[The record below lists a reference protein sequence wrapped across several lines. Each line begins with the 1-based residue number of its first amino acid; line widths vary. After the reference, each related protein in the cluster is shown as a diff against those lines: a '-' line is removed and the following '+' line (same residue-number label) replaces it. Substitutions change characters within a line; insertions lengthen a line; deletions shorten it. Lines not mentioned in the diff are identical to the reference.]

1 VTPATPDVDETRPTR
16 EVPVADSPPPID
28 RPRLIRSVTPAVL
41 TECAIAAGAGI
52 GFALTLRYIF
62 DWNGV
67 LGTLIWAY
75 VGFLVALFFL
85 SRDRESPEV
94 AVDRMVTTVV
104 WSIGAVV
111 TAVLAWMLI
120 YLVIRGAKALGL
132 SFFTQDLSTV
142 GPNDPG
148 GGALH
153 AIIGTLEQVGIA
165 VVVVVPLA
173 VLTAV
178 YLNELK
184 GPLARPARFVIDA
197 MSGLPSIVAGLL
209 VYTLWV
215 SAYGYSGFAASLA
228 LIVLML
234 PTVTRTAEE
243 VLRTVP
249 DVLREGSLALGAPR
263 WRIILIV
270 VLPTAR
276 AGLLTA
282 VILGVARA
290 VGETAPIVLTA
301 FGASEVNANP
311 FSGPQNSLPLFAFR
325 FLRQANDRQRDR
337 GWAALLVLVVLVLV
351 LFVLARF
358 IGSRADKRL
367 GRRR

>member
-1 VTPATPDVDETRPTR
+1 MTVTTEPIETVSGPAET
-16 EVPVADSPPPID
+16 D

-41 TECAIAAGAGI
+41 TEIAIAAGAGVA
-52 GFALTLRYIF
+52 FAFTLRYVF
-62 DWNGV
+62 DWNGI
-67 LGTLIWAY
+67 LGTVIWAY
-75 VGFLVALFFL
+75 VAFLVALYAL
-85 SRDRESPEV
+85 SRDRESPEI
-94 AVDRMVTTVV
+94 AIDRMVTTVV

-120 YLVIRGAKALGL
+120 YLVVRGTKVLRVGFLTHDMA
-132 SFFTQDLSTV
+132 TV
-142 GPNDPG
+142 GPTDTG

-215 SAYGYSGFAASLA
+215 GTYGYSGFAASLA

-249 DVLREGSLALGAPR
+249 DILREGSLALGAPR
-263 WRIILIV
+263 WRVIMRV

-301 FGASEVNANP
+301 FGASEVNTNP

-325 FLRQANDRQRDR
+325 LLREPNVRQVDR
-337 GWAALLVLVVLVLV
+337 GWAALLILVLLV
-351 LFVLARF
+351 LMLFVLARW
-358 IGSRADKRL
+358 IGSRGDRRL